1 MNDLK
6 EKYYLQQNINLTP
19 VHLMEALGYEVRT
32 LLTGGYSYYKNGE
45 AVIVEKFPS
54 EADIKTFVK
63 DLENGLSVD
72 QAKENFLKDWQ
83 ST

>member
-6 EKYYLQQNINLTP
+6 EKYYLKQNINLTP

>member
-1 MNDLK
+1 
-6 EKYYLQQNINLTP
+6 
-19 VHLMEALGYEVRT
+19 MEALGYEVRT